1 MLKSIFGF
9 SVRLHWFVCPD
20 ADTMLI
26 ALLWF
31 LSLRLSVE
39 GRPLIIYLQQN
50 FLLLL
55 LFKLRIFVC
64 GFLNDSVWL
73 IPPCKRE
80 NCPDC
85 NSDAT
90 ALLRRALFFTGVRE
104 KFSSILF
111 LVLYFNFMGMNVLS
125 MWYVCA
131 LHEVSMMFDF
141 LKLEVQPAVIHCVC
155 AEPWSSSR
163 AASALPHWMISP
175 GHL

>member
-1 MLKSIFGF
+1 MNSQLH
-9 SVRLHWFVCPD
+9 LHWLLNKPFFPTELKYCLCHILNYD
-20 ADTMLI
+20 ICWDLFLDSLFGSTDLSALMTITMLI

-39 GRPLIIYLQQN
+39 DRPLITYLQQN

-85 NSDAT
+85 NLDAT
-90 ALLRRALFFTGVRE
+90 AFLRRALFFIGVRE

-111 LVLYFNFMGMNVLS
+111 LVHVF
-125 MWYVCA
+125 
-131 LHEVSMMFDF
+131 
-141 LKLEVQPAVIHCVC
+141 
-155 AEPWSSSR
+155 
-163 AASALPHWMISP
+163 
-175 GHL
+175 